1 MDLPDRSPLLV
12 LQLSL
17 TIFADR
23 TALIGLIHRIH
34 ALGLGTSW
42 DSAQHFT
49 TGFTA
54 TLLTRRNLKHKS
66 SHLLTLSLNALLKCA
81 ITTFPLTLFFPS
93 PLFPPHFKT
102 NAFCGL
108 NNAESKAGL
117 LQNYRTTAEKTHRFC
132 SEPVHQM
139 VKSKGSWEQEH
150 FRLLTQIKQNF
161 PTTFLMNF
169 QQIKFII

>member
-12 LQLSL
+12 LQLLL

-23 TALIGLIHRIH
+23 TALIRLIHRIH

-66 SHLLTLSLNALLKCA
+66 SHLLTLSLNALMKCA
-81 ITTFPLTLFFPS
+81 ITIFPLTWFFPHLFFLPTLKQM
-93 PLFPPHFKT
+93 LFVVWIMQRARLGSCKIREPQQK
-102 NAFCGL
+102 
-108 NNAESKAGL
+108 
-117 LQNYRTTAEKTHRFC
+117 KTHRFC
-132 SEPVHQM
+132 SEPVHQIG
-139 VKSKGSWEQEH
+139 KSKGSWEQEH
-150 FRLLTQIKQNF
+150 FRLLTQIKQKF
-161 PTTFLMNF
+161 PYHISNELRAN
-169 QQIKFII
+169 